1 MRGTFSFSKQAWFA
15 ATAIWSCEWI
25 AVGCMAVLHLN
36 RFSGPAEYANV
47 AIAGLMAFLGIFLTG
62 RSVRRNGA
70 GVEVGGREGRFGLWG
85 RVGSWLVAVIWIVAG
100 FVLNLAVTGLLI
112 GAAGKGRLL
121 NLLVGIPFSLI
132 GLFLLLVAFAAVGVA
147 LDSLLGLGDQSTFT
161 GPATPLLA
169 SLAQNAQRNSVKVS
183 PVLGTLLAISMLNW
197 LVFFGVSIH
206 QGGVALGTLPT
217 RDGFIVTSH
226 GRHTVVSESTWKF
239 SLYYSGAT
247 LLLTP
252 SIWIL
257 FATLQFRRRVNKSNR
272 IMALLI
278 GGFVLFWAVGWYS
291 GIGHSLLRSIDDF
304 NTYKRRELQTPP
316 APARPDAGV
325 KP

>member
-15 ATAIWSCEWI
+15 ATAVWSCEWI
-25 AVGCMAVLHLN
+25 AVGCVAVLHLN
-36 RFSGPAEYANV
+36 QFSDPTESTNV
-47 AIAGLMAFLGIFLTG
+47 GIAGLMAFLGIWLAAG
-62 RSVRRNGA
+62 SARRKDAAVEA
-70 GVEVGGREGRFGLWG
+70 GGNEQRLGLWG
-85 RVGSWLVAVIWIVAG
+85 RVGSWLATVVWIVVGLVWNMAI
-100 FVLNLAVTGLLI
+100 TRLLI
-112 GAAGKGRLL
+112 DAAGKGRLS

-132 GLFLLLVAFAAVGVA
+132 GLFLLLVVFAAVGVA

-169 SLAQNAQRNSVKVS
+169 SLDPPTPPDTVKVS
-183 PVLGTLLAISMLNW
+183 PVLGTLLVMSVLNW
-197 LVFFGVSIH
+197 GAFAGVSIYL
-206 QGGVALGTLPT
+206 GGDALGTLPT

-257 FATLQFRRRVNKSNR
+257 FAALQFRGRVNKSNR